1 MSDLA
6 GKTKILLVSPLPPPR
21 GGIGTWTELIL
32 QEAALHPDLEIRL
45 VNTSPTWRKALHL
58 EVWRR
63 ALGGSLQLFKDIAL
77 VLAALIRFKPQVL
90 HLCTSAYIA
99 LVRDLFILALA
110 RLSGVP
116 AVYHVRMG
124 RLPELARSRG
134 WEWRLFC
141 RTIALARQVIVL
153 DQASL
158 DTLRAHFP
166 GKPAL
171 KIPNCGSSSAGPA
184 APPAANE
191 LPKIIFIGWIVPYKG
206 VLELVQAAAQIAAQA
221 DFVLEL
227 VGPYN
232 SAYIEKVRQAGG
244 PLGERLILT
253 GEAPHEQAMQRLG
266 GADILALPSHT
277 EGFPNVILEA
287 MALGKPVVG
296 TDVGAVRELLL
307 ENGPPSGL
315 VVPPKDAR
323 ALAGAL
329 LHLLQHEGLRRE
341 MGQAGLRKFAALYT
355 APAVFGQLKQ
365 LWQNL
370 LQPPPQS

>member
-77 VLAALIRFKPQVL
+77 VLAALIRFKPHVL

-110 RLSGVP
+110 RLFGVP

-124 RLPELARSRG
+124 RLPQLALSQG

-141 RTIALARQVIVL
+141 RTIGLSRQVIVL
-153 DQASL
+153 DAASL
-158 DTLRAHFP
+158 ATLKSHFP
-166 GKPAL
+166 AKSIL
-171 KIPNCGSSSAGPA
+171 KIPNCRSDMKET
-184 APPAANE
+184 APPVAQSMPPQI
-191 LPKIIFIGWIVPYKG
+191 LFVGWVVDYKG
-206 VLELVQAAAQIAAQA
+206 VLELVQAAVQIADQA
-221 DFVLEL
+221 DFSLEL

-232 SAYIEKVRQAGG
+232 PEYMEKIRQVSL
-244 PLGERLILT
+244 PLGQRLVVT
-253 GEAPHEQAMQRLG
+253 GEVPHEQALHRL
-266 GADILALPSHT
+266 ACSDLLVLPSHT

-287 MALGKPVVG
+287 MALGKPVIG
-296 TDVGAVRELLL
+296 SQVGAIEEMLL
-307 ENGPPSGL
+307 ENETSGL
-315 VVPPKDAR
+315 VVPPKDVN
-323 ALAGAL
+323 ALAAAL
-329 LHLLQHEGLRRE
+329 LRLLQDETLRLQL
-341 MGQAGLRKFAALYT
+341 GQAGRTKYTALYT
-355 APAVFGQLKQ
+355 TPVVFDQLKR
-365 LWQNL
+365 LWLDLSPAAQKG
-370 LQPPPQS
+370 